1 MAAYSDDTAGTR
13 IDPRL
18 WLRMIRRATSL
29 RRRFGSITVIM
40 ILVAAVD
47 AMFPVLYGR
56 AIDRFVAVGSL
67 EGIVGFSLTF
77 VGLAA
82 VQAVLTYLLVAI
94 AGRIE
99 FDVMGY
105 YRADAFRHLQ
115 RLSIDYFDR
124 TPNGWLITRLT
135 SDVQRLGQTIAWGLV
150 DVVWGVAVMVALGI
164 AMLVI
169 DTRLALW
176 VLSVMP
182 PLALAS
188 CYFQKRILRTQRRVR
203 KFNSE
208 ISATFTEGIAGVV
221 TTKTLVREAEGLT
234 EFTAL
239 TGRMRTESI
248 RAALYTALY
257 LPVVVFLATVGTAVA
272 VVVGGVGVTVGTI
285 TIGTVVT
292 FVSYSVQFF
301 EPVREVAR
309 VLGEFQAAQS
319 AAERIDHLLRQDPTV
334 VDRPEVTERYG
345 DVLSPNLAAFEPAQG
360 AIHFERVS
368 FAYHPA
374 EPVIP
379 ELDVVI
385 PAGQSV
391 ALVGAT
397 GAGKSTIVNLIGR
410 FYEPTSGRILID
422 GIDYR
427 ERSISWMQHQL
438 GYVLQTPQLFRG
450 TIRDNIRYGRL
461 TATDDEIEAA
471 ARMVAADEVFRSL
484 PGGYDYTV
492 GESGQGLSVGQKQLV
507 SFARAVLA
515 DPAIVILDEATS
527 SIDTDT
533 ELRIQAAITSLI
545 GGRTSIIIAHRLSTV
560 RHADRILVLAGGRI
574 VEDGTHATLLA
585 KGGSYAQLHAEQFRA
600 AG

>member
-18 WLRMIRRATSL
+18 WLRMMRRATSL

-99 FDVMGY
+99 FDVMGH

-360 AIHFERVS
+360 SIHFERVS

-422 GIDYR
+422 GRDYR

-471 ARMVAADEVFRSL
+471 ARMVAADKVFRSL

>member
-1 MAAYSDDTAGTR
+1 MTTYSDDTAGTR

-99 FDVMGY
+99 FDVMGH

-272 VVVGGVGVTVGTI
+272 VVVGGVGVTLGTI

-422 GIDYR
+422 GVDYR

>member
-1 MAAYSDDTAGTR
+1 MTPYSDETKVRR

-18 WLRMIRRATSL
+18 WARMIRRARFL
-29 RRRFGSITVIM
+29 HGRFGWITLVM
-40 ILVAAVD
+40 ILVAATD
-47 AMFPVLYGR
+47 AMFPLLYGR
-56 AIDRFVAVGSL
+56 AIDRFVAAGSL
-67 EGIVGFSLTF
+67 DGIVGFTGAF
-77 VGLAA
+77 VGLAV
-82 VQAVLTYLLVAI
+82 VQALLIYLLVAI

-99 FDVMGY
+99 FDLMGR

-115 RLSIDYFDR
+115 RLSMDYFDR
-124 TPNGWLITRLT
+124 TPAGWLITRLT

-150 DVVWGVAVMVALGI
+150 DVVWGVAIMIALAI

-169 DTRLALW
+169 DTRLALL

-182 PLALAS
+182 PLAVAS
-188 CYFQKRILRTQRRVR
+188 YYFQKRILRTQRRVR
-203 KFNSE
+203 KLNSE
-208 ISATFTEGIAGVV
+208 ISAAFTEGIAGVA
-221 TTKTLVREAEGLT
+221 TTKTLVRETAGLA

-239 TGRMRTESI
+239 TGRMRAESI

-257 LPVVVFLATVGTAVA
+257 LPVVLFLATIGTAIA
-272 VVVGGVGVTVGTI
+272 VVTGGMGVRAGSI

-309 VLGEFQAAQS
+309 VLGELQAAQS
-319 AAERIDHLLRQDPTV
+319 AAERIDHLLQEDPSI
-334 VDRPEVTERYG
+334 VDRPAVTERYG
-345 DVLSPNLAAFEPAQG
+345 DVLAPELAAFEPARG
-360 AIHFERVS
+360 SIRFERVS
-368 FAYHPA
+368 FAYNPA

-379 ELDVVI
+379 ELELDV

-397 GAGKSTIVNLIGR
+397 GAGKSTIVNLISR

-422 GIDYR
+422 GTDYR
-427 ERSISWMQHQL
+427 ERSISWMQSQL

-461 TATDDEIEAA
+461 DAGDDEIEAA
-471 ARMVAADEVFRSL
+471 ARIVAADEVFRSL
-484 PGGYDYTV
+484 PDGYDHEV

-515 DPAIVILDEATS
+515 DPAIFILDEATS

-545 GGRTSIIIAHRLSTV
+545 AGRTSIIIAHRLSTI
-560 RHADRILVLAGGRI
+560 RHADRILVLEHGRI
-574 VEDGTHATLLA
+574 VEDGNHATLLA
-585 KGGSYAQLHAEQFRA
+585 QGGAYAQLNAEQFTT